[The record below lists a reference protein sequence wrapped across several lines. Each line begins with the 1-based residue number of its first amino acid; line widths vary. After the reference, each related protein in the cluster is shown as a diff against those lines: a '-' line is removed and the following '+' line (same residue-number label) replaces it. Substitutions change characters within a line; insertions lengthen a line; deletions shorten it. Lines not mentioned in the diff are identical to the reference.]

1 MINIFLSSFI
11 GSIIIIGN
19 AYAFNYLIFKKKIDE
34 FNITND
40 TFFGFILIGFT
51 SLLINFFFPVNKSI
65 SSFFLFFSVSIF
77 IYFFIKYKKKKKSNL
92 GYYIFNNHNISNY
105 NFCQYKQT

>member
-77 IYFFIKYKKKKKSNL
+77 IYFFIKYKKKKNL
-92 GYYIFNNHNISNY
+92 IWAITYLTIITFLIKFED
-105 NFCQYKQT
+105 FC